1 MDLHHRVL
9 VQEENRRQT
18 PGAGAGNLIYHA
30 IARTRS
36 AVLPDNKKT
45 ALYPVHKAMGARI
58 IPFGGWEMPVEY
70 SGIAKEHTAVRT
82 AAGLFDVSH
91 MGEFE
96 IRGPEALDLLQHVS
110 TNDVSKLRDGQ
121 AQYSAMAY
129 PHGTVVDDVLVYR
142 NTPEHFMVVVNA
154 GNIAKD
160 FEWIQSHNN
169 VDAVVENVSDDLTLL
184 ALQGPKAIDILQ
196 PLTNVPLTNIENY
209 HFTRARVFNVD
220 AIVSR
225 TGYTGE
231 DGFELYF
238 PAEKSEPVWKA
249 ILEAG
254 NPLGLLPAGL
264 GARNTLRL
272 EARML
277 LYGNDMDGTTTLLE
291 AGLGWIVKFDK
302 GEFIGQE
309 ALLNQ
314 KQEGVRK
321 KLVGFE
327 MLGKD
332 IARDHYPVFVHG
344 REAGHVTSGSPSIT
358 LKKNIGLAYLP
369 AENAC
374 IGTTFHVSVR
384 SKLPEARVVRT
395 PFYKREEQA

>member
-1 MDLHHRVL
+1 M
-9 VQEENRRQT
+9 
-18 PGAGAGNLIYHA
+18 
-30 IARTRS
+30 
-36 AVLPDNKKT
+36 
-45 ALYPVHKAMGARI
+45 HKGLGARL
-58 IPFGGWEMPVEY
+58 IPFAGYEMPVEY
-70 SGIAKEHTAVRT
+70 SGIAKEHAAVRS

-96 IRGPEALDLLQHVS
+96 IRGPEALDLIQFIS
-110 TNDVSKLRDGQ
+110 TNDASKLVDGQ

-129 PHGTVVDDVLVYR
+129 PHGAVVDDLLIYR
-142 NTPEHFMVVVNA
+142 HNSEHFLLVVNA

-160 FEWIQSHNN
+160 LEWINSHNRL
-169 VDAVVENVSDDLTLL
+169 DATVENVSDGIALL
-184 ALQGPKAIDILQ
+184 ALQGPRAIKILQ
-196 PLTNVPLTNIENY
+196 PLTDVRLTDLRYY
-209 HFTRARVFNVD
+209 HFAQGRVLNVD

-238 PAEKSEPVWKA
+238 AADKSEPVWTG
-249 ILEAG
+249 ILAAG
-254 NPLGLLPAGL
+254 TPFGLVPAGL

-272 EARML
+272 EAKYL
-277 LYGNDMDGTTTLLE
+277 LYGNDMDGTTSLLE

-302 GEFIGQE
+302 PDFIGRE
-309 ALLNQ
+309 ALQ
-314 KQEGVRK
+314 KQKRDGVKRR
-321 KLVGFE
+321 LVGFE

-344 REAGHVTSGSPSIT
+344 REVGQVTSGSPSIT

-369 AENAC
+369 SEHAA
-374 IGTTFHVSVR
+374 IGTTFHVAVR

-395 PFYKREEQA
+395 PFYKRESPEDHP